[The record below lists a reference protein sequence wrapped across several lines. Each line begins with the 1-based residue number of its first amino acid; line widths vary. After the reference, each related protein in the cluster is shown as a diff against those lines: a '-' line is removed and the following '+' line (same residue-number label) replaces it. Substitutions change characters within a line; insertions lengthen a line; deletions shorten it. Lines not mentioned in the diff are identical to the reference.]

1 MRTLK
6 CLAVDDEPHAL
17 ELLQAFIDRVPFLE
31 IHCATTSPWEAIQ
44 QLENEQIHL
53 LFLDIQMGELSGLQ
67 LLESTKVSCPVIITS
82 AYSTYALDG
91 YNYRVT
97 DYLLK
102 PYSFERFL
110 KAVNTA
116 KDVSASPINEINEHH
131 SEHLF
136 VKGDAKN
143 KFHQVNLND
152 ILYIEGL
159 KNYVQFFCSNQR
171 IVTLQNIK
179 ALEESLPEK
188 RFVRTHRSYIVN
200 IDKIDKIEGHMIS
213 IGQKSIPVSQGCR
226 EHFYSIIQQ
235 RGFGS

>member
-17 ELLQAFIDRVPFLE
+17 ELLEAFVDRVPFLTM
-31 IHCATTSPWEAIQ
+31 HQATTSPWEAIQ
-44 QLENEQIHL
+44 HLENEPIDL
-53 LFLDIQMGELSGLQ
+53 LFLDIQMGELNGLQ
-67 LLESTKVSCPVIITS
+67 LLESTNVSCPVIITS

-110 KAVNTA
+110 KAVNAA
-116 KDVSASPINEINEHH
+116 KDASAPSTPENNEHS

-159 KNYVQFFCSNQR
+159 KNYVQFFCSDQR

-179 ALEESLPEK
+179 ALEETLPAN
-188 RFVRTHRSYIVN
+188 RFIRTHRSYIVN

-213 IGQKSIPVSQGCR
+213 IGQKSIPVSQSCR